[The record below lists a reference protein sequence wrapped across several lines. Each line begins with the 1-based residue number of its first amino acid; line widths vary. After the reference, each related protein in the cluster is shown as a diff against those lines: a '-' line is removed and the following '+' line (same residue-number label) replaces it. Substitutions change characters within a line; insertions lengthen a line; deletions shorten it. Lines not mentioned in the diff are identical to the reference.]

1 MRRWGSRFFPH
12 KSLSAPKQENPQ
24 LLECSRCAPVCSL
37 LFCRLRR
44 PPCCRSTSPK
54 SHPAVGIPVPD
65 RKCGTRLTCGSGA
78 MRRAIL
84 QMALVCSAFL
94 KTCQFIVH
102 MAAVCSGCVPA
113 CSAKPTITSVFRGV
127 RLGYILLYV
136 RNVVAGARAVL
147 RPHIEYYTGALF
159 SILPRCSAPP
169 RQPSRTPGG
178 LGSGKRARSS
188 GGLGSGNRAKSSGE
202 PHTAWRASHRLR
214 PEGCETG
221 AKPGVSGCISD
232 LSVGG
237 RDCRGG
243 ASTTR
248 RGEAPAWDQQKRIA
262 VAAE

>member
-1 MRRWGSRFFPH
+1 MLPSILRA
-12 KSLSAPKQENPQ
+12 SA
-24 LLECSRCAPVCSL
+24 
-37 LFCRLRR
+37 

-54 SHPAVGIPVPD
+54 SHPAVGAPVPD

-127 RLGYILLYV
+127 RLGYMLLYV
-136 RNVVAGARAVL
+136 RNVVAGARDVL

-159 SILPRCSAPP
+159 SILPRCPAPP

-178 LGSGKRARSS
+178 LGSGERARSSSGLGSVKRARSS
-188 GGLGSGNRAKSSGE
+188 GGLGSGRRARTSSRLGSVKRARSSGGLGSGK
-202 PHTAWRASHRLR
+202 RARTSSRL
-214 PEGCETG
+214 G
-221 AKPGVSGCISD
+221 SGKRARS
-232 LSVGG
+232 SGG
-237 RDCRGG
+237 LGSGKRARSSGG
-243 ASTTR
+243 L
-248 RGEAPAWDQQKRIA
+248 G
-262 VAAE
+262 

>member
-1 MRRWGSRFFPH
+1 MVILH
-12 KSLSAPKQENPQ
+12 ESLGISLFSPQ
-24 LLECSRCAPVCSL
+24 VAFGTKTAKPIITWVFRVCSGVPPSIL
-37 LFCRLRR
+37 QASA

-54 SHPAVGIPVPD
+54 SHPAVGAPVPD

-136 RNVVAGARAVL
+136 RNVVAGARDVL

-159 SILPRCSAPP
+159 SILPRCPAPA

-178 LGSGKRARSS
+178 LGSGKRARTSSRLGSGKRARSSSGLGSVKRARSS
-188 GGLGSGNRAKSSGE
+188 GGLGSGKVARRALS
-202 PHTAWRASHRLR
+202 RACL
-214 PEGCETG
+214 
-221 AKPGVSGCISD
+221 VVL
-232 LSVGG
+232 LSL
-237 RDCRGG
+237 
-243 ASTTR
+243 
-248 RGEAPAWDQQKRIA
+248 IHI
-262 VAAE
+262 